1 MEEGYAKGSVLRVE
15 VRQFMVREK
24 EWTTG
29 ATQTTGKRGR
39 ARMKL
44 TERCAKTYASC
55 VMEPGPKLN
64 LVLGPNGTG
73 KSSLVC
79 ALCVGLAGGTK
90 LLGRADKVGDFV
102 QRGEKWATV
111 TVTLCTGDPERPELV
126 IQRKIKTD
134 NSSEWHMDG
143 ISTGIKKVE
152 EKMKEYH
159 VQLDNLCQ
167 FLPQDRVA
175 AFASMRP
182 QEMLWETEKALGN
195 STLHEAHHRLVEL
208 QKTLRG
214 AETAVEAKEKQM
226 EKLEQQNKEFA
237 KEIEQ
242 FREREALLEQ
252 VQVLKKKIPWLQ
264 YNEAKERYQES
275 KEKLQEGQHR
285 LEEQQKRLEEQLRP
299 YESRKDELER
309 AKKAKSSAK
318 KAVERLDTEI
328 SKCDKELSDGYNA
341 MAEKQAHVEA
351 LEEEDRQL
359 LPRIEKMKEEI
370 LSLET
375 EIETTQKEQSQFESG
390 ALTQRVTDLKQEMR
404 KNNDAIREKNLERSH
419 INEKLAALDHKQQ
432 YFEKHVAELGNA
444 RMRKVQGLLRSNPQM
459 GKAIEWVENNRARF
473 RKPVYGPVAA
483 EVECSHPMHSSML
496 EQHCQKYLW
505 SVFVTQTPE
514 DRDLLHEN
522 LKQYRTTVSNQ
533 GEGADEAL
541 QRPFDI
547 QSLKQ
552 YGVTQFLDETFKAP
566 APVKKLLCDVNSIH
580 TAAVA
585 GPESQKHIEHIMNN
599 TPVRCLWTPESQYV
613 KNVSRYNAEAKSV
626 RVVGLR
632 QARILCTSENVA
644 DGELQKMKEQLEEVK
659 KEKGSLLAF
668 RSRVDEKLKA
678 LNDEGAKVRREQDAL
693 IKERNERGRK
703 LQSAVQRVG
712 QKKGL
717 LKRMEQT
724 GDNSAKIEKAKRE
737 LLKINEKRISNVTNL
752 VHSNNKLVGALKD
765 LGAATLVVSELEA
778 ELGSMKQRFSEVEQ
792 EVKKY
797 KAMKADLEHIYE
809 QDKSA
814 LRTALERAKKEAPL
828 TDELTQ
834 AFETTVHDSVASLE
848 EDIALKMERAN
859 AIVCANPNILEEYEE
874 RKGRIE
880 KLGRELAVERA
891 ELSSRKAEVAALHE
905 TWLPQLHEL
914 TKKISTTF
922 GGNIAEVGCAGEV
935 SLVEADSYEEYK
947 IEIRVKFRDTE
958 ELQVLSASRHS
969 GGERSVS
976 TILYLISLQNL
987 TACPFRVVDE
997 INQGMDPVNERRIF
1011 QQLCEAASRPGTP
1024 QCFLLTPK
1032 LLPDLHYA
1040 QEVTILNIFNGPWGK
1055 QLPKVW
1061 DPCWLYQPTG
1071 ADAVSAA

>member
-1 MEEGYAKGSVLRVE
+1 MADRL
-15 VRQFMVREK
+15 Q
-24 EWTTG
+24 
-29 ATQTTGKRGR
+29 
-39 ARMKL
+39 
-44 TERCAKTYASC
+44 KTYASC
-55 VMEPGPKLN
+55 VMEPGPRLN

-90 LLGRADKVGDFV
+90 LLGRADKVSDFI
-102 QRGEKWATV
+102 QRGESWATV
-111 TVTLCTGDPERPELV
+111 TVTLCTGEAERPETV
-126 IQRKIKTD
+126 VQRKIKAD
-134 NSSEWHMDG
+134 NSSEWHLDG
-143 ISTGIKKVE
+143 IRTGLRMVE
-152 EKMKEYH
+152 ERMKEYH

-175 AFASMRP
+175 AFASMKP
-182 QEMLWETEKALGN
+182 QEMLWETEKALGD
-195 STLHEAHHRLVEL
+195 STLQDAHRRLVEL
-208 QKTLRG
+208 QKGTRG
-214 AETAVEAKEKQM
+214 AETSIDAKAKQV
-226 EKLEQQNKEFA
+226 EKLEQQNQEIA

-242 FREREALLEQ
+242 FREREALLNH
-252 VQVLKKKIPWLQ
+252 VQVLKKKIPWLK

-275 KEKLQEGQHR
+275 KEKLREGQHR
-285 LEEQQKRLEEQLRP
+285 LDEQQKLLKEQLRP
-299 YESRKDELER
+299 YESTKEELDQ
-309 AKKAKSSAK
+309 AKKAKSDAK
-318 KAVERLDTEI
+318 RAVERLDAQI

-341 MAEKQAHVEA
+341 MAEKEAHVEA

-375 EIETTQKEQSQFESG
+375 EIESTQREQAEFESG

-404 KNNDAIREKNLERSH
+404 RNNDAIREKNLERSN
-419 INEKLAALDHKQQ
+419 INERLAAMDHKQQ
-432 YFEKHVAELGNA
+432 YFEKRIAELSNA
-444 RMRKVQGLLRSNPQM
+444 RMRKVQGLLRSNPQLA
-459 GKAIEWVENNRARF
+459 KAIEWVESNRDRF
-473 RKPVYGPVAA
+473 EKPVFGPVAA
-483 EVECSHPMHSSML
+483 EVECSHPLYASML
-496 EQHCQKYLW
+496 EQHCQKYVW
-505 SVFVTQTPE
+505 SVFVAQTAE
-514 DRDLLHEN
+514 DRDLLLEN
-522 LKQYRTTVSNQ
+522 LAQYRITVSNV
-533 GEGADEAL
+533 GEGADEAPR
-541 QRPFDI
+541 RPFDI
-547 QSLKQ
+547 ESLKQ
-552 YGVTQFLDETFKAP
+552 YGVRQFLDETFKAP
-566 APVKKLLCDVNSIH
+566 APVKKFLCDVNAIH

-585 GPESQKHIEHIMNN
+585 DPESQKHVEHIMNN

-632 QARILCTSENVA
+632 QARILLASETGN
-644 DGELQKMKEQLEEVK
+644 DGELQKMKKQLEEVR
-659 KEKGSLLAF
+659 KEKAGLASL
-668 RSRVDEKLKA
+668 RSRVDERLRA

-693 IKERNERGRK
+693 IKERNERGKK

-717 LKRMEQT
+717 LNRMEQS
-724 GDNSAKIEKAKRE
+724 GDNSSKIEKARQD
-737 LLKINEKRISNVTNL
+737 LLKINEKRVSSVKNL
-752 VHSNNKLVGALKD
+752 VNSNSKLVEALKD
-765 LGAATLVVSELEA
+765 LAAATLAVSELEA
-778 ELGSMKQRFSEVEQ
+778 ELGSMKQRFSELEQ

-797 KAMKADLEHIYE
+797 KAMKAELERIYG
-809 QDKSA
+809 QDKEA
-814 LRTALERAKKEAPL
+814 LRAALENAKSEAPL
-828 TDELTQ
+828 TEELTQ
-834 AFETTVHDSVASLE
+834 AFETTVHESIMSLE
-848 EDIALKMERAN
+848 DDIAEKTERAN

-874 RKGRIE
+874 RKGRME
-880 KLGRELAVERA
+880 KLSKDLSVERA

-914 TKKISTTF
+914 TKKISSTF
-922 GGNIAEVGCAGEV
+922 GSNIAEVGCAGEV
-935 SLVEADSYEEYK
+935 SLVEAENYEEYK

-1040 QEVTILNIFNGPWGK
+1040 QEVTILNIFNSPWGK
-1055 QLPKVW
+1055 QIPKVW
-1061 DPCWLYQPTG
+1061 DACWLYRSTG
-1071 ADAVSAA
+1071 TEALPAA